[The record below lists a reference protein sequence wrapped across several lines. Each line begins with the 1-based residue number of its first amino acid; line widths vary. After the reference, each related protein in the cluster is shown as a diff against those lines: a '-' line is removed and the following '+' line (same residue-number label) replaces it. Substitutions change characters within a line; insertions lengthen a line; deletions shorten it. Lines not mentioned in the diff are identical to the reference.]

1 MPFQL
6 TPDTFFRC
14 LQRSALVS
22 EDRVASLVVEL
33 GKEGVDVGQPQAIA
47 AALVR
52 NGTLTQ
58 WQAKELLR
66 GKHRGFILGKYR
78 LLSVLARGGTS
89 TVYLA
94 EHSLMRRRCAIKVL
108 PKTNLRDPV
117 DLARFHRETRVVAAL
132 EHTNIVRAY
141 DVDKAHDG
149 KTEVHLFVMEFV
161 DGDSLHDRVAHMGP
175 MPPLEAANYIRQA
188 ADGLAYAHSCGIVHG
203 NVKPA
208 NLLVARGDVIKILD
222 LGLAKLFN
230 DVTPAPIEKERALT
244 TANFLAPEQF
254 VKGALVDRRTDIY
267 SLGCTFYFLLA
278 GHPPFPGGTPRQP
291 LTSLSTKQPVSIR
304 EIRSDV
310 PADLAEILNRM
321 MARQPADRYRTA
333 DEVSDELR
341 KWLVKHADPK
351 WLRQNPAVLNSP
363 DALEKS
369 TAHGT
374 IDAKTPSP
382 ASAAPSAATRTRS
395 TSAGASDS
403 SSKSSV
409 SPSNESRKARPSDA
423 SMAAA
428 KRPTPSER
436 STPPPT
442 PSRSRPTTAGIDV
455 LKVLPIDQHDSSVI
469 DTVIGRRRRKSW
481 ALRVYPKL
489 SLEII
494 ALVLTSAVAV
504 VGALAWYG
512 SREKD
517 LPVHPIEQK
526 SPKQAALPEP
536 AAARA
541 PIRRLIDGDIRVG
554 PRGHFKRIG
563 EAIDFVRESYA
574 HDVLY
579 SPTNAKPRTIKV
591 AGWHTYP
598 ERIDIDNSDFHFP
611 KALRIICDDPVPA
624 ILAPPDHEPVVRL
637 HGVERFTLE
646 GFEIDAAGKKAAIDL
661 SGYLVGTRLRNLEI
675 GGDCDTSILV
685 HGAMGLERPESRCIL
700 DHLVLRRRR
709 PGGTGVRFEQ
719 GINPSSNLTITG
731 CRLFGPFESAIAFN
745 GPAVGIAVRESII
758 SRASVGI
765 LFERDGLAVKD
776 LAIVNN
782 TFHKLDRGIVFRD
795 TPPGPTIDLTVQ
807 RNLFAAVA
815 NAEMF
820 VERGSDRA
828 GLLARFPKGAITGNW
843 TSRKVDK
850 PLPDGQIDLFA
861 SGGQTGAAFKFQTN
875 DQDDAR
881 FLAPTADAPHKTLGA
896 VILK

>member
-6 TPDTFFRC
+6 TSDTFFRC
-14 LQRSALVS
+14 LQRSGLVS
-22 EDRVASLVVEL
+22 EDRVASLLVEL

-117 DLARFHRETRVVAAL
+117 DLARFHRETRVVAGL

-141 DVDKAHDG
+141 DVDKALDG

-230 DVTPAPIEKERALT
+230 DVTQAPIEKQRVSRSAD
-244 TANFLAPEQF
+244 FLAPEQF

-278 GHPPFPGGTPRQP
+278 GQPPFPGGTPRQP
-291 LTSLSTKQPVSIR
+291 LSPSTKQPVSIR
-304 EIRSDV
+304 EIRDDV
-310 PADLAEILNRM
+310 PADLTEILSRM
-321 MARQPADRYRTA
+321 TARQPADRYRTA

-341 KWLVKHADPK
+341 KSLVKHADPK

-369 TAHGT
+369 TAHGST
-374 IDAKTPSP
+374 DAKTPSP
-382 ASAAPSAATRTRS
+382 PTARASAANRTGS
-395 TSAGASDS
+395 TSAGPNDS
-403 SSKSSV
+403 SPKSSGSASSEV
-409 SPSNESRKARPSDA
+409 RTARPSDA
-423 SMAAA
+423 SMAAKGSTA
-428 KRPTPSER
+428 SER

-442 PSRSRPTTAGIDV
+442 SSRSRPTTAGIDV
-455 LKVLPIDQHDSSVI
+455 LKVLRIDQHDSSVI
-469 DTVIGRRRRKSW
+469 DTVIGRHRRKPW
-481 ALRVYPKL
+481 ILRVRPKL

-504 VGALAWYG
+504 IGGLVWYG

-517 LPVHPIEQK
+517 VPVHPIEQQAV
-526 SPKQAALPEP
+526 KQAAVPQP
-536 AAARA
+536 AAAPA
-541 PIRRLIDGDIRVG
+541 PIRRQIDGDIRVG
-554 PRGHFKRIG
+554 PRGHFKTIG

-574 HDVLY
+574 HDVLF
-579 SPTNAKPRTIKV
+579 SPTTAKPRTIKV
-591 AGWHTYP
+591 SGWHTYP

-611 KALRIICDDPVPA
+611 KALRIVCDDPVPA
-624 ILAPPDHEPVVRL
+624 ILAPPDPQPVVRL

-646 GFEIDAAGKKAAIDL
+646 GFEIDANGKKAAIEL
-661 SGYLVGTRLRNLEI
+661 SGYLVGTKLRNLEI
-675 GGDCDTSILV
+675 GGDCDTTILV
-685 HGAMGLERPESRCIL
+685 RGAMGLERAQSRCVL

-719 GINPSSNLTITG
+719 GINPSSNLTITS

-745 GPAVGIAVRESII
+745 GPAVGVAVRESII
-758 SRASVGI
+758 TRASVGI

-795 TPPGPTIDLTVQ
+795 APPGPAIDLIVQ
-807 RNLFAAVA
+807 RNLFDAVA

-828 GLLARFPKGAITGNW
+828 GLLARFAKGAITGNW

-850 PLPDGQIDLFA
+850 PLPEGQIDLFA

-881 FLAPTADAPHKTLGA
+881 FLTPTADAPHKTLGA

>member
-22 EDRVASLVVEL
+22 EDRVASLLVEL

-78 LLSVLARGGTS
+78 LLSVVARGGS
-89 TVYLA
+89 SSVYLA

-108 PKTNLRDPV
+108 PKTSLRDPV
-117 DLARFHRETRVVAAL
+117 DLARFHRETRVVASL

-141 DVDKAHDG
+141 DVDKALDG

-161 DGDSLHDRVAHMGP
+161 DGDSLHDRVAQMGP

-222 LGLAKLFN
+222 LGLAKLFS
-230 DVTPAPIEKERALT
+230 DVTPAPIEKERALA

-291 LTSLSTKQPVSIR
+291 SMSLSTKQPVSIR
-304 EIRSDV
+304 EIRDDV

-333 DEVSDELR
+333 DEVSDEMR
-341 KWLVKHADPK
+341 KSLVKHADPK

-369 TAHGT
+369 TAHGS

-382 ASAAPSAATRTRS
+382 ASAAA
-395 TSAGASDS
+395 SAGPNDS

-423 SMAAA
+423 SMASA
-428 KRPTPSER
+428 KGSTPAER

-442 PSRSRPTTAGIDV
+442 SSRSRPTTVGIDM
-455 LKVLPIDQHDSSVI
+455 LKALPIDQHNSSAI
-469 DTVIGRRRRKSW
+469 DTVIGRRRRKPW
-481 ALRVYPKL
+481 VLRVRPKL

-504 VGALAWYG
+504 IGALVWYG

-517 LPVHPIEQK
+517 LPVHPVEQK
-526 SPKQAALPEP
+526 SPRQAALPEP
-536 AAARA
+536 AATPAPAR
-541 PIRRLIDGDIRVG
+541 RQIDGDIRVG
-554 PRGHFKRIG
+554 PRGHFKTIG

-574 HDVLY
+574 HDVLF
-579 SPTNAKPRTIKV
+579 SPSTGKPRTIKV

-611 KALRIICDDPVPA
+611 KALRIVCDDPVPA
-624 ILAPPDHEPVVRL
+624 ILAPPDQQPVVRL
-637 HGVERFTLE
+637 HGVEGFNLE
-646 GFEIDAAGKKAAIDL
+646 GFEIDATGKKAAIEL

-675 GGDCDTSILV
+675 SGDCDTSILV
-685 HGAMGLERPESRCIL
+685 HGAMGLERPQSRCIL

-709 PGGTGVRFEQ
+709 PGGTGMRFEQ

-731 CRLFGPFESAIAFN
+731 CRLFGPFESAVTFN
-745 GPAVGIAVRESII
+745 GPAVGIAIRESII
-758 SRASVGI
+758 TRASVGI
-765 LFERDGLAVKD
+765 LLERDGLAVKD

-782 TFHKLDRGIVFRD
+782 TFHKMDRGIVFRD

-807 RNLFAAVA
+807 RNLFDAVA

-820 VERGSDRA
+820 VERGSDRT
-828 GLLARFPKGAITGNW
+828 GLLARFPKGAVTGNW

-881 FLAPTADAPHKTLGA
+881 FLTPTADAPHKTLGA

>member
-108 PKTNLRDPV
+108 PKTNLRGAVDP
-117 DLARFHRETRVVAAL
+117 ARFQRETRVVAAL

-141 DVDKAHDG
+141 DVDKALDG
-149 KTEVHLFVMEFV
+149 KNEVHLFVMEFV
-161 DGDSLHDRVAHMGP
+161 DGDSLQDRVAHMGP

-188 ADGLAYAHSCGIVHG
+188 ADGLAYAHSCGVVHG

-208 NLLVARGDVIKILD
+208 NLLVARGDIIKILD

-230 DVTPAPIEKERALT
+230 DVTPAPIEKEQALA

-254 VKGALVDRRTDIY
+254 VKGGTVDRRTDIY
-267 SLGCTFYFLLA
+267 SLGCTFHFLLA
-278 GHPPFPGGTPRQP
+278 GLPPFPGGTPRQTLISP
-291 LTSLSTKQPVSIR
+291 STKQPVSIR
-304 EIRSDV
+304 EIRDDV
-310 PADLAEILNRM
+310 PADLAEILSRM

-341 KWLVKHADPK
+341 KSLVKHADPK
-351 WLRQNPAVLNSP
+351 WLRQNPAVLSSP
-363 DALEKS
+363 NALEKRTANRS
-369 TAHGT
+369 T
-374 IDAKTPSP
+374 DAKTPSP
-382 ASAAPSAATRTRS
+382 VSAAPSAAIRTGS
-395 TSAGASDS
+395 TSAEPSDS
-403 SSKSSV
+403 SSKSNA
-409 SPSNESRKARPSDA
+409 SPSNGARPSEA
-423 SMAAA
+423 STALV
-428 KRPTPSER
+428 KGSTPSER

-442 PSRSRPTTAGIDV
+442 SAKSRATTVGIDV
-455 LKVLPIDQHDSSVI
+455 LKVLRIDQHDSSVI
-469 DTVIGRRRRKSW
+469 DTVIGRRRRKPW
-481 ALRVYPKL
+481 FLRVRPKL

-494 ALVLTSAVAV
+494 ALVLASAVAA
-504 VGALAWYG
+504 VGGLVWYG

-526 SPKQAALPEP
+526 SAKLAAVPGP
-536 AAARA
+536 AAAPA
-541 PIRRLIDGDIRVG
+541 PTRPLIDGDIRVG
-554 PRGHFKRIG
+554 PRGHFKTIG

-574 HDVLY
+574 HDVLF
-579 SPTNAKPRTIKV
+579 STSTGKPRAIKV

-637 HGVERFTLE
+637 HGVERFSLD

-807 RNLFAAVA
+807 RNLFDAVA
-815 NAEMF
+815 NSEMF

-843 TSRKVDK
+843 TSRKVDT

-861 SGGQTGAAFKFQTN
+861 SGGQTGAALKFQTN

>member
-22 EDRVASLVVEL
+22 EDRVASLLVEL

-52 NGTLTQ
+52 NGTLTE

-108 PKTNLRDPV
+108 PKTNFRDAV

-141 DVDKAHDG
+141 DVDKALDG

-230 DVTPAPIEKERALT
+230 DVTPAPFEKERALA

-254 VKGALVDRRTDIY
+254 VKGGTVDRRTDIY

-278 GHPPFPGGTPRQP
+278 GHPPFPGGTPRQ
-291 LTSLSTKQPVSIR
+291 SLISPSTKQPVSIR
-304 EIRSDV
+304 EIRDDV
-310 PADLAEILNRM
+310 PTDLAEILSRM
-321 MARQPADRYRTA
+321 MARQPADRFRTA

-341 KWLVKHADPK
+341 KSLVKHADPK
-351 WLRQNPAVLNSP
+351 WLRQNPAVLSSP
-363 DALEKS
+363 NALEKT
-369 TAHGT
+369 TAHGS

-382 ASAAPSAATRTRS
+382 PSAAASTAVRS
-395 TSAGASDS
+395 VPMASAKGSTA
-403 SSKSSV
+403 
-409 SPSNESRKARPSDA
+409 
-423 SMAAA
+423 
-428 KRPTPSER
+428 SER

-442 PSRSRPTTAGIDV
+442 SSKSRPTAAGIDV

-469 DTVIGRRRRKSW
+469 DTVIGRRRRKPW
-481 ALRVYPKL
+481 VMRVRPKL

-494 ALVLTSAVAV
+494 ALVLASAVAV
-504 VGALAWYG
+504 VGGLAWYG

-517 LPVHPIEQK
+517 LPVHPVEQK
-526 SPKQAALPEP
+526 SAQQAALPAP
-536 AAARA
+536 AAVPA
-541 PIRRLIDGDIRVG
+541 PTRRQIDGDIRVG
-554 PRGHFKRIG
+554 PRGHFKTIG

-574 HDVLY
+574 HDVLF
-579 SPTNAKPRTIKV
+579 SPSTGKPRTIKV

-611 KALRIICDDPVPA
+611 KALRIVCDDPVPA

-709 PGGTGVRFEQ
+709 TGGTGVRFEQ

-765 LFERDGLAVKD
+765 LFERDGLALKD

-795 TPPGPTIDLTVQ
+795 APPGPTIDLTVQ
-807 RNLFAAVA
+807 RNLFDAVA
-815 NAEMF
+815 DAEMF

-843 TSRKVDK
+843 TSRKVDT

-861 SGGQTGAAFKFQTN
+861 SGGQTGAAFQFQTN

>member
-22 EDRVASLVVEL
+22 EDRIASLVVEL

-78 LLSVLARGGTS
+78 LLSVLARSGTS

-94 EHSLMRRRCAIKVL
+94 EHSLMRRRCAIKLL
-108 PKTNLRDPV
+108 PKTNIRGPV
-117 DLARFHRETRVVAAL
+117 DLARFQRETRVVAGL

-161 DGDSLHDRVAHMGP
+161 DGDSLHARVAQMGP

-230 DVTPAPIEKERALT
+230 DVTPAPIEKERALA
-244 TANFLAPEQF
+244 TAEFLAPEQF
-254 VKGALVDRRTDIY
+254 VKGGTVDRRTDIY

-278 GHPPFPGGTPRQP
+278 GHPPFSGGTPRQTLISP
-291 LTSLSTKQPVSIR
+291 STKQPASIR
-304 EIRSDV
+304 EIRDDV
-310 PADLAEILNRM
+310 PADLVEILSRM
-321 MARQPADRYRTA
+321 MARQPADRYRAA

-341 KWLVKHADPK
+341 KCLVKHADPK
-351 WLRQNPAVLNSP
+351 WLRQNPAVLSSP
-363 DALEKS
+363 NALERS
-369 TAHGT
+369 TANGS

-382 ASAAPSAATRTRS
+382 ASAASSAPVRTGS
-395 TSAGASDS
+395 T
-403 SSKSSV
+403 
-409 SPSNESRKARPSDA
+409 
-423 SMAAA
+423 AAA
-428 KRPTPSER
+428 KASMPSER
-436 STPPPT
+436 STPA
-442 PSRSRPTTAGIDV
+442 PSSSKSRPTTAGIDV
-455 LKVLPIDQHDSSVI
+455 LKALPIDQHNSSVI
-469 DTVIGRRRRKSW
+469 DTVIGRRRRKPW
-481 ALRVYPKL
+481 ALRVRPKL

-512 SREKD
+512 SREND
-517 LPVHPIEQK
+517 VPVHTVEQK
-526 SPKQAALPEP
+526 PAKQATVPQP
-536 AAARA
+536 AAVPA
-541 PIRRLIDGDIRVG
+541 PPRRLIDGDIRVG
-554 PRGHFKRIG
+554 PRGHFKTIG

-574 HDVLY
+574 HDVLF
-579 SPTNAKPRTIKV
+579 SPTIGKPRTIKV

-611 KALRIICDDPVPA
+611 KALRIVCDDPVPA
-624 ILAPPDHEPVVRL
+624 ILAPPDQQPVVRL

-646 GFEIDAAGKKAAIDL
+646 GFEIDATGKRPAIEL

-675 GGDCDTSILV
+675 GGDCDTTILV
-685 HGAMGLERPESRCIL
+685 RGAMGLERPQSRCIL

-709 PGGTGVRFEQ
+709 PGGTGVRFQQ

-745 GPAVGIAVRESII
+745 GPAVGVAVRESII
-758 SRASVGI
+758 TRASVGI
-765 LFERDGLAVKD
+765 LLERDGLAVKD

-795 TPPGPTIDLTVQ
+795 APPGPTIDLTVQ
-807 RNLFAAVA
+807 RNLFDAVA

-820 VERGSDRA
+820 VERGSDPA
-828 GLLARFPKGAITGNW
+828 AFLARFAKGAITGNW

-850 PLPDGQIDLFA
+850 PLPDGQVDLFA

-881 FLAPTADAPHKTLGA
+881 FLTPTADAPHKTLGA